1 MKKLIRFLPGVLLLS
16 CATVFYP
23 LPESDFLKESIH
35 SFRVLDRN
43 ATLLREF
50 LNDQQGRGQWLTL
63 DHIAPSLIRA
73 TIAAEDKRFRLHPG
87 VDPFATARALVKNIR
102 AGALR
107 AGGSTIT
114 QQVIR
119 NVYHHPR
126 TLPYK
131 ALEAWYALRL
141 ERMYTK
147 DEILEQYLN
156 RAPYG
161 NQLFGAEAASRFYFD
176 KPARDLSLAEAAFLA
191 SLPNAPSVLNPSVN
205 PQPALQRQKVVLNR
219 MHEEGLITGDEF
231 QRSLQQPIDIVRPEV
246 NFRSPHLVDMMFRD
260 VRNDPHVVSARTT
273 IDLPLQESISWLV
286 KGHLKSLQKKNVSN
300 AAVVIIENASMEIA
314 ALLGSADYFNSETNG
329 QVNGALALRQPG
341 SSIKPFTYGV
351 ALEGRFTTSD
361 LLADIPT
368 HIPDDRGDYIP
379 ENYDR
384 RYHGPVR
391 LRTALA
397 CSYNVPAVRVLKEI
411 GKDNLLQRLMA
422 AGLTTLNEPSAFYG
436 YGLTLG
442 NGEVRLL
449 ELTQAYAALANGGIW
464 RPARTIRELTLFGGM
479 TIPFSSTQPARKI
492 FDEEVSFL
500 LTDIL
505 KDPSA
510 RKPAF
515 GNAFRFPFPCAVKTG
530 TTKDYR
536 DNWTLGYTRM
546 YTVGVWVGNFD
557 GSPMR
562 GVSGITG
569 AGQIF
574 SDIMSLLHSRSGIEY
589 PGDFPVPAGVIQR
602 SVCGRSGKLPNEYC
616 RKTIREWFRSGSP
629 PRATCDVHQA
639 FRIEGDDG
647 QQRTVVYEVF
657 PSEYNEWIIDQNLEL
672 PSPGAVRVGLKE
684 SQLKESKNYFR
695 ILSPTNGSLFKV
707 DPVLR
712 PEYQTIRIVGKVPKE
727 VSHVRLRVND
737 SEELQYEASGVWWKL
752 RKGKHRLRLTGKR
765 NGHMIESRTV
775 LITVD

>member
-1 MKKLIRFLPGVLLLS
+1 MKKFIRFLPGVLLLCS
-16 CATVFYP
+16 ASIFYP
-23 LPESDFLKESIH
+23 LPESDFLKVSIH

-43 ATLLREF
+43 GMLLREF

-63 DHIAPSLIRA
+63 DHISPSLIRA

-87 VDPFATARALVKNIR
+87 VDPFATVRAFLSNIR
-102 AGALR
+102 SGALR

-114 QQVIR
+114 QQVVR

-131 ALEAWYALRL
+131 MLEAWYALRL
-141 ERMYTK
+141 ERMYNK

-176 KPARDLSLAEAAFLA
+176 KPARDLSPAEAAFLA
-191 SLPNAPSVLNPSVN
+191 GLPNAPSLLNPSVN
-205 PQPALQRQKVVLNR
+205 PKPALQRQQFVLNR
-219 MHEEGLITGDEF
+219 MLEQRLITEDEF
-231 QRSLQQPIDIVRPEV
+231 QRSFQQPIDIVRPEL
-246 NFRSPHLVDMMFRD
+246 NFRSPHIVDMMFRE
-260 VRNDPHVVSARTT
+260 VRNDPHVVSVRTT
-273 IDLPLQESISWLV
+273 IDFPLQENISWLV

-300 AAVVIIENASMEIA
+300 AAVVIIKNASMEVIT
-314 ALLGSADYFNSETNG
+314 LLGSADYFNPETNG
-329 QVNGALALRQPG
+329 QVNGTLALRQPG

-351 ALEGRFTTSD
+351 ALEGRFTASD

-368 HIPDDRGDYIP
+368 HISDDRGDYIP

-397 CSYNVPAVRVLKEI
+397 CSYNIPAVRVLKEI
-411 GKDNLLQRLMA
+411 GKDNLLQRLTL
-422 AGLTTLNEPSAFYG
+422 AGLTTLNQPSSFYG

-449 ELTQAYAALANGGIW
+449 ELAQAYAALANGGVW
-464 RPARTIRELTLFGGM
+464 RPARTIRELTLSGGI
-479 TIPFSSTQPARKI
+479 TVPFSLSQPDRRI
-492 FDEEVSFL
+492 FDEQVAFL

-505 KDPSA
+505 QDPSA

-515 GNAFRFPFPCAVKTG
+515 GNVFRFPFPCAVKTG

-536 DNWTLGYTRM
+536 DNWTLGYTRA

-574 SDIMSLLHSRSGIEY
+574 SDIMSLLHSRSGIDY
-589 PGDFPVPAGVIQR
+589 PGDFPVPAGVTQR
-602 SVCGRSGKLPNEYC
+602 PVCARSGKLPNEYC
-616 RKTIREWFRSGSP
+616 RKTIREWFRRGNLP
-629 PRATCDVHQA
+629 GATCDVHQA
-639 FRIEGDDG
+639 FRIDSYDG
-647 QQRTVVYEVF
+647 QSTVVYEIF
-657 PSEYNEWIIDQNLEL
+657 PPEYNEWMADQNLES
-672 PSPGAVRVGLKE
+672 PSPGALRVGQKEFPMKE
-684 SQLKESKNYFR
+684 SRNSFR

-712 PEYQTIRIVGKVPKE
+712 EEYQTIKILAKIPKA
-727 VSHVRLRVND
+727 VSNVRLRVND
-737 SEELQYEASGVWWKL
+737 SEELHYEPGGVWWKL
-752 RKGKHRLRLTGKR
+752 RRGEHRLRLTGKHNER
-765 NGHMIESRTV
+765 IIESRTV
-775 LITVD
+775 LITVN